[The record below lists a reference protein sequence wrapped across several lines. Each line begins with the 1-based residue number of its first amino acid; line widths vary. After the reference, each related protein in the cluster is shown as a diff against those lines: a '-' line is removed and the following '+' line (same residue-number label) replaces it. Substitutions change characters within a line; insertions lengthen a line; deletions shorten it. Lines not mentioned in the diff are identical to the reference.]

1 MLVELT
7 CLHGQVICMCLAA
20 RTMKPRIRILLND
33 GKGYIGS
40 PGKWRAT
47 GVALHYCDARHV
59 VVPGHPFVDGKRFL
73 GPHFR
78 AADILNPRRSTDAE

>member
-1 MLVELT
+1 
-7 CLHGQVICMCLAA
+7 
-20 RTMKPRIRILLND
+20 LND
-33 GKGYIGS
+33 GKGNIGS
-40 PGKWRAT
+40 SSKWRAA
-47 GVALHYCDARHV
+47 GVALHYGHARHI